1 MTRLLNKTFSN
12 GLSMRHIAVV
22 LTCAVLCFTCSGMV
36 FNTWSIFIV
45 PISHDL
51 NVETNQFTLNV
62 SIIYLSAALM
72 ASPMGNLMEKYDL
85 RALFSFSV
93 ICCALGFLLG
103 SCWTE
108 VWQFYLSGILEGIGV
123 VTITYLGAPTIVNR
137 WFNIHM
143 GLLVGFCVAMAGIG
157 GATWSLVGGYL
168 IAGLDWRA
176 AYLCYGSFILI
187 LCIPLILLFIR
198 SYPSDAG
205 LKPYGATYHSYRN
218 TLRNR
223 LFSSFKKQKLTSRSE
238 GKTLEQECNQASSQL
253 ENVCDASC
261 DTSNSKEKESSLIWG
276 TSAKEA
282 FRSPAF
288 YTLALTIAL
297 FNATGQAGNLF
308 PTYVYHLGDL
318 AITSITAS
326 NAIMIASFIA
336 MCMHIAQAIAK
347 ITLGAIADR
356 TIIIALFTACGGGAL
371 GIILV
376 WQGVFYAENCLY
388 LGSILFGF
396 LYGATNVLGPTITRK
411 LFGAREYTKIY
422 SRIAMIINIA
432 PAISTTAFTTLTQ
445 ISWDLEFGVVMGLI
459 ALIFALS
466 LTTVYLGKSI
476 KQTLE
481 PRTN

>member
-1 MTRLLNKTFSN
+1 MTRINDKTRFN
-12 GLSMRHIAVV
+12 RLGFRHIAVV

-51 NVETNQFTLNV
+51 HVETNQFTLNV

-72 ASPMGNLMEKYDL
+72 AAPMGNLMEKYDL
-85 RALFSFSV
+85 RAVFSFSV

-103 SCWTE
+103 SCWTQ
-108 VWQFYLSGILEGIGV
+108 VWQFYVSGILEGIGV

-137 WFNIHM
+137 WFNVHM

-176 AYLCYGSFILI
+176 AYLCYGSIIL
-187 LCIPLILLFIR
+187 LLGIPLILAFIR
-198 SYPSDAG
+198 SYPSDVG
-205 LKPYGATYHSYRN
+205 LTPYGATYHSYRN
-218 TLRNR
+218 TLRNT
-223 LFSSFKKQKLTSRSE
+223 LFPSPNIPKPSRETKNALPPQTS
-238 GKTLEQECNQASSQL
+238 K
-253 ENVCDASC
+253 
-261 DTSNSKEKESSLIWG
+261 SSLPKEPLDAISSEVDNDQQTTALVWG
-276 TSAKEA
+276 TSAQDA
-282 FRSPAF
+282 FKNPAF

-318 AITSITAS
+318 AITSITVANAVMVAS
-326 NAIMIASFIA
+326 LVAL
-336 MCMHIAQAIAK
+336 CMHIAQAVAK

-356 TIIIALFTACGGGAL
+356 TILVALCLACGGGAI
-371 GIILV
+371 GIMLV
-376 WQGVFYAENCLY
+376 WQGVLYSENCLY
-388 LGSILFGF
+388 LGSICFGF

-445 ISWDLEFGVVMGLI
+445 ISWDLQFGVVLGLI
-459 ALIFALS
+459 ALIFILS
-466 LTTVYLGKSI
+466 LITVYFGKSI

-481 PRTN
+481 PRSN